1 MKTSPE
7 SHMTRIACILN
18 PNARDGL
25 SLKQWDDFEQALVNS
40 GFDVD
45 LYQTEAPGHAMDIAE
60 GLIEENHELVV
71 AVGGDGTVHEVA
83 SGLRGSSKVMG
94 IIPIGTGN
102 DYALSLIHI

>member
-1 MKTSPE
+1 MKTNPE

-71 AVGGDGTVHEVA
+71 AVGGETEPCMRWHLACVVRA
-83 SGLRGSSKVMG
+83 RSWVFF
-94 IIPIGTGN
+94 P
-102 DYALSLIHI
+102 